1 MKKKAPP
8 SRTYHLDLTGE
19 LDGYEVT
26 MRGMS
31 TADLIAMQG
40 GDLSNAE
47 ALELAISHIVDSNF
61 DVADYHDLDYWI
73 ALEILSAWTVAM
85 QEGALPPA
93 TATA

>member
-8 SRTYHLDLTGE
+8 TRTYRVALTGE

-40 GDLSNAE
+40 GDLSNAQ
-47 ALELAISHIVDSNF
+47 ALELAVSHIIDSNF

-73 ALEILSAWTVAM
+73 ALEILAGWSAAM
-85 QEGALPPA
+85 QEQALPPA
-93 TATA
+93 TATT